1 MEASARMDE
10 LRAKLAKPKPATPDK
25 WEPDDH
31 PHAIWCSYYGPDD
44 AMQST
49 NTLSYIAPAAQE
61 NRFDLTLAGAEATD
75 GAEAEGAPSDIASI
89 GLSGCAPAPPRRAAP
104 LFHPSSALR
113 ACPLTLP
120 PAAASQP
127 TKQQVDHRHDLR
139 PAARA
144 GRFLCAPFRVS
155 CARR

>member
-61 NRFDLTLAGAEATD
+61 NRFDLTLAGAEATSC
-75 GAEAEGAPSDIASI
+75 GTKEQ
-89 GLSGCAPAPPRRAAP
+89 RRA
-104 LFHPSSALR
+104 F
-113 ACPLTLP
+113 T
-120 PAAASQP
+120 
-127 TKQQVDHRHDLR
+127 
-139 PAARA
+139 A
-144 GRFLCAPFRVS
+144 GQSRSWR
-155 CARR
+155 

>member
-61 NRFDLTLAGAEATD
+61 NRFDLTLAGRTLAK
-75 GAEAEGAPSDIASI
+75 SAS
-89 GLSGCAPAPPRRAAP
+89 GEWRGEEAP
-104 LFHPSSALR
+104 LLVRSRAESGEGHVCFDVELAPYSAAML
-113 ACPLTLP
+113 
-120 PAAASQP
+120 
-127 TKQQVDHRHDLR
+127 V
-139 PAARA
+139 
-144 GRFLCAPFRVS
+144 VS
-155 CARR
+155 KR

>member
-1 MEASARMDE
+1 MAMEASARMDE

-89 GLSGCAPAPPRRAAP
+89 GLSGCAPASPAPRC
-104 LFHPSSALR
+104 SALPSVLR
-113 ACPLTLP
+113 AQSVPAD
-120 PAAASQP
+120 PAACCRQSTDQTTSRSP
-127 TKQQVDHRHDLR
+127 
-139 PAARA
+139 P
-144 GRFLCAPFRVS
+144 
-155 CARR
+155 

>member
-61 NRFDLTLAGAEATD
+61 NRFDLTLAGAEATSCGTKACFHSRPVSQLAVGQAAAQGLGIHPD
-75 GAEAEGAPSDIASI
+75 AQGGRCPHPGARG
-89 GLSGCAPAPPRRAAP
+89 RRSAFACTSTLAAP
-104 LFHPSSALR
+104 CLVSLPRLR
-113 ACPLTLP
+113 
-120 PAAASQP
+120 
-127 TKQQVDHRHDLR
+127 
-139 PAARA
+139 
-144 GRFLCAPFRVS
+144 
-155 CARR
+155 

>member
-49 NTLSYIAPAAQE
+49 NTLSYIALQ
-61 NRFDLTLAGAEATD
+61 
-75 GAEAEGAPSDIASI
+75 
-89 GLSGCAPAPPRRAAP
+89 
-104 LFHPSSALR
+104 
-113 ACPLTLP
+113 
-120 PAAASQP
+120 
-127 TKQQVDHRHDLR
+127 
-139 PAARA
+139 
-144 GRFLCAPFRVS
+144 
-155 CARR
+155 